1 MSGGGALGAG
11 LRRERAGGGRGRI
24 RRGGA
29 AGLLLAFVAVVLP
42 LTVAPRLVGDAEA
55 APPPANDNFAAAQVL
70 APTGGTLTLD
80 SAGATKEVGEPDHAG
95 DAGGA
100 SVWFKWTAPA
110 TANVSIDTSGSGF
123 DTMLAVYT
131 GASVSTLTLVGSN
144 DDVGATS
151 SYARTCIGAQAGD
164 TYMIAVDGYF
174 GASGAVTLR
183 WARRRTLA
191 PALPSLRGSTMRA

>member
-1 MSGGGALGAG
+1 MGES
-11 LRRERAGGGRGRI
+11 RI

-123 DTMLAVYT
+123 DT
-131 GASVSTLTLVGSN
+131 
-144 DDVGATS
+144 D
-151 SYARTCIGAQAGD
+151 
-164 TYMIAVDGYF
+164 
-174 GASGAVTLR
+174 
-183 WARRRTLA
+183 ARRLHRRVRLDADARRQQRRRRSDQLIRTHVHRRSGRGHVHDRGRRLLRRLWRGDS
-191 PALPSLRGSTMRA
+191 ALGPEGGL